1 MNISKNCSS
10 AIRREGG
17 VDTTGLESIHSL
29 GRDALAEASHQLNKW
44 VKTLMVS
51 ARRKGIYLVDAIC
64 GHPLTH
70 DNFL

>member
-1 MNISKNCSS
+1 MNISKNCFS

-17 VDTTGLESIHSL
+17 VDAAGLESIHSL
-29 GRDALAEASHQLNKW
+29 GGDALAEASHQLNKW

-51 ARRKGIYLVDAIC
+51 ARGKELYLVDAIS